1 LVKSNI
7 LLIEFLGK
15 DGEAAPRLKDAYVE
29 NYETVYHQLLKMMRI
44 LFQEC
49 RLIHADLSEYNLL
62 YWQETLYMIDV
73 SQSIEHDHPHALEFL
88 RRDIINVNNY
98 FDKQGVQILNIRKV
112 FDFVVDLKIEK
123 GKED

>member
-1 LVKSNI
+1 
-7 LLIEFLGK
+7 
-15 DGEAAPRLKDAYVE
+15 
-29 NYETVYHQLLKMMRI
+29 
-44 LFQEC
+44 
-49 RLIHADLSEYNLL
+49 
-62 YWQETLYMIDV
+62 MIDV